1 MKIFGYIDA
10 VDELVQMYTDAGQQD
25 KAEQLTSSVND
36 LAEALEDLQE
46 KTTTA
51 QQQLHEKAVKSQ
63 VS

>member
-1 MKIFGYIDA
+1 
-10 VDELVQMYTDAGQQD
+10 MYTDAGQQD